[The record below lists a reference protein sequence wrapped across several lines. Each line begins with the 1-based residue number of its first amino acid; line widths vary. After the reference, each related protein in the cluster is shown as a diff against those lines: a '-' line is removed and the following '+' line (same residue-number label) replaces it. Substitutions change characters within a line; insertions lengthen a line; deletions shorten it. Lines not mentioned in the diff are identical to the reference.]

1 MPQEEDCG
9 IIQFSIVQVSC
20 NRNGIKLCK
29 MKYKMWGLITTILLE
44 VTSLKLRGLC
54 AKRPGD
60 RLSAAISIPVQRK
73 EM

>member
-1 MPQEEDCG
+1 
-9 IIQFSIVQVSC
+9 
-20 NRNGIKLCK
+20 
-29 MKYKMWGLITTILLE
+29 MKYKMWGLITAILLE

-60 RLSAAISIPVQRK
+60 RLSAAISMPLQGK